1 MILRGD
7 KLAQKINKETK
18 KKIQKFKIKP
28 GLAVILIGNNTASK
42 LYVKLKKEAARQMKI
57 NFYKFCF
64 SEKIEEA
71 EILKIIAK
79 LNKDKN
85 INGIIVQLPLS
96 EKFNTDKIVQS
107 IDSKKDVDG
116 FHKQNIKNLLA
127 KKSVIIS
134 PLILAII
141 SLLKST
147 QQDLSNKSAIIISK
161 NRIFIDPLK
170 AVLQKE
176 KIACK
181 KINWAKEINKKTIE
195 KIKLADIVIIGVGQA
210 KILKK
215 EMIKK
220 GAIIIDIGINKE
232 KNKVVGDADF
242 KNLKNKASFITPVPN
257 GVGPMTVAMLMKNIL
272 KLSR

>member
-7 KLAQKINKETK
+7 KLAKKINKETK
-18 KKIQKFKIKP
+18 KEIQKFKIKP
-28 GLAVILIGNNTASK
+28 GLAVILIGNNPSSK
-42 LYVKLKKEAARQMKI
+42 LYVKLKEQIAKEIKI

-64 SEKIEEA
+64 SEKIKEA
-71 EILKIIAK
+71 EILKTIAK

-85 INGIIVQLPLS
+85 VNGIIVQLPLP
-96 EKFNTDKIVQS
+96 EKFNTNKIVQS
-107 IDSKKDVDG
+107 IDFKKDVDG
-116 FHKQNIKNLLA
+116 FHKKNIKNLLLKDTA
-127 KKSVIIS
+127 IIS
-134 PLILAII
+134 PLILSII
-141 SLLKST
+141 NLLKLT
-147 QQDLSNKSAIIISK
+147 KQNLSNKSVIIISK
-161 NRIFIDPLK
+161 NKIFVNPLK
-170 AVLQKE
+170 TVLQKE

-181 KINWAKEINKKTIE
+181 KIECAKEVNKKTIE

-215 EMIKK
+215 EMIKEN
-220 GAIIIDIGINKE
+220 AIIIDIGINKE